1 MAGGLVRMP
10 ERYLL
15 FYGRYSS
22 MQDVILIAKKRA
34 FPSHGRVRLNVA
46 HLSGLQ
52 IKDGE
57 HADLE
62 NAATK
67 KTVTVT
73 VIADTQVPEGQVRV
87 SAEDLAS
94 LGLGDGDKVA
104 VRRTVPLNE
113 KLSKAATDA
122 KATVSGQAKKVGT
135 EVKKQTGQAS
145 ATISKAAKD
154 TTKKVKKTIK
164 DATGKGDEL

>member
-1 MAGGLVRMP
+1 
-10 ERYLL
+10 
-15 FYGRYSS
+15 

-34 FPSHGRVRLNVA
+34 FPSQGRVRINVA
-46 HLSGLQ
+46 HLTGLQ

-57 HADLE
+57 RVDLG

-87 SAEDLAS
+87 SAEDLAT
-94 LGLGDGDKVA
+94 LGLADGDKVS
-104 VRRTVPLNE
+104 VKRTVPLNE

-122 KATVSGQAKKVGT
+122 KTSVSEQAKKVGT

-145 ATISKAAKD
+145 ASISKAAKD

-164 DATGKGDEL
+164 GATGKGDEL